1 MERKPRKKGT
11 RERVVVVEVHPNV
24 VSTDPPSAWR
34 TEQERVADSTSTQR
48 THSYRLPTE
57 GWCIH
62 LFCMSLV
69 FCMYLV
75 SVLFGSVPHV

>member
-34 TEQERVADSTSTQR
+34 TGQEHVADGTSTQR

-57 GWCIH
+57 G
-62 LFCMSLV
+62 
-69 FCMYLV
+69 
-75 SVLFGSVPHV
+75 